1 MKKVILGLIAI
12 SIIGF
17 IVWLFFMGNVLFQKY
32 DSQTNSSP
40 ANTKNN
46 KSDLPPQIVTE
57 IVSPDNGD
65 PKVIVKEKEKEV
77 DKSLLTHEVE
87 LILQL
92 PEKATIYSLEPKYIE
107 RILTGEELFDNYKV
121 LGKSE
126 LTSEEMA
133 IAIHEVEKFA
143 LESDQSLKSVCFSP
157 VIGLQITSGKKFV
170 DFLISFDCTRMQI
183 HSNTKVKFK
192 EIIINAKPD
201 ELNKILEKYNMPF
214 KKPSEVK

>member
-1 MKKVILGLIAI
+1 MKMIILGLITV
-12 SIIGF
+12 SLIGF
-17 IVWLFFMGNVLFQKY
+17 IGWFFLMGAKPEQNNN
-32 DSQTNSSP
+32 SITNSLP
-40 ANTKNN
+40 KNTINN
-46 KSDLPPQIVTE
+46 KSDLPPQVVTE
-57 IVSPDNGD
+57 TVTPTKEE
-65 PKVIVKEKEKEV
+65 PKVNVKEKEV

-92 PEKATIYSLEPKYIE
+92 PEKATIYSLEPRYIE

-133 IAIHEVEKFA
+133 VAIHEVEKFA
-143 LESDQSLKSVCFSP
+143 QESDQSLKSVCFSP
-157 VIGLQITSGKKFV
+157 VIGLQVKSGNKYV

-214 KKPSEVK
+214 KKPSEPK

>member
-1 MKKVILGLIAI
+1 MNKIILGLIAVVLI
-12 SIIGF
+12 GSI
-17 IVWLFFMGNVLFQKY
+17 VLFLLMGTKTEQNNN
-32 DSQTNSSP
+32 SLPNSSP
-40 ANTKNN
+40 KNTNSN
-46 KSDLPPQIVTE
+46 QSGLPPHVVTE
-57 IVSPDNGD
+57 TVAPTKEE
-65 PKVIVKEKEKEV
+65 PKAKEKEI